1 MMSRTIVAVMTVAL
15 MIVAADTG
23 CIRVAHNNFQSSI
36 DWSEHEARGNESTQT
51 QQSENERSNPTGR
64 ATASRSI
71 WLRDLHSMTMPDRL
85 GGIK

>member
-1 MMSRTIVAVMTVAL
+1 MMSRTIVAVMTLAL

-36 DWSEHEARGNESTQT
+36 DWSKHEARGNESTQT

-71 WLRDLHSMTMPDRL
+71 WLRDLHAMTMPDRL